1 MVTAVTIIPA
11 INMPAAIAGNEFLN
25 FIPNTKAAA
34 HPVHAPVTGR
44 GMATKSVRASS
55 PTKNSD
61 VRLLKRH
68 ERNQIVA
75 RSNSNGQGE
84 KGDYREDSRPKRNS
98 LRVPCGRY
106 P

>member
-34 HPVHAPVTGR
+34 HHVHAPVTGR

-55 PTKNSD
+55 PYFSKFS
-61 VRLLKRH
+61 VWF
-68 ERNQIVA
+68 
-75 RSNSNGQGE
+75 
-84 KGDYREDSRPKRNS
+84 
-98 LRVPCGRY
+98 LRVLEKSHVKNISKIR
-106 P
+106 